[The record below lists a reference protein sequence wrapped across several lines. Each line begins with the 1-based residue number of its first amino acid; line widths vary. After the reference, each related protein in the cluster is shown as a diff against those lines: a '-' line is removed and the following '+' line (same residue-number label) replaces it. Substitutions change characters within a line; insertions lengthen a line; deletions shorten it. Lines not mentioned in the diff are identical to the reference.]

1 MNSTLIY
8 IQPCIILWLMLA
20 AYQDVRRRRVSNL
33 LTLGGGALA
42 ALWLALEHHSL
53 TGNGVP
59 AALLAAALAL
69 LLTLPGYLLGKLG
82 AADVKLLPAL
92 GLATGPQTLMNTFA
106 LACLVTVLL
115 MLGSRSLLRN
125 TNISP
130 PIAHQLRSISV
141 NSAKPFPFI
150 FTLFVGYLLELLI
163 ISNFLG

>member
-1 MNSTLIY
+1 MDNTLIY
-8 IQPCIILWLMLA
+8 IQPIIVFWLALA

-42 ALWLALEHHSL
+42 ALWLILEHRSL
-53 TGNGVP
+53 TGHSVS

-92 GLATGPQTLMNTFA
+92 GLATGPQTLMNSFA
-106 LACLVTVLL
+106 LACLITVLL

-125 TNISP
+125 TNLSP
-130 PIAHQLRSISV
+130 PVTRQLRSISV
-141 NSAKPFPFI
+141 NSSKPFPFI
-150 FTLFVGYLLELLI
+150 FAISVGYLLDLFVVSKLLH
-163 ISNFLG
+163 

>member
-42 ALWLALEHHSL
+42 ALWLILEHRSL
-53 TGNGVP
+53 TGHSVP
-59 AALLAAALAL
+59 AALLAAVLAL
-69 LLTLPGYLLGKLG
+69 LLTVPGYLLGKLG

-125 TNISP
+125 ANISQ
-130 PIAHQLRSISV
+130 PIARHLRSISV
-141 NSAKPFPFI
+141 GNSKPFPFI
-150 FTLFVGYLLELLI
+150 FALFVGYLLDLLF
-163 ISNFLG
+163 ISKFLY